1 MIDPDA
7 YAALIADWC
16 LEVQPGQQVLIMTT
30 TLAQEPALS
39 LHRVLLD
46 RGAWPLLR
54 LNPPE
59 LMVDFYRHAQ
69 ASQLDSFAPLELIE
83 MESVDAS
90 VRIEAPANTRAL
102 ADIDPALPARAAR
115 ARRPIQQAR
124 SRRRW
129 CVSIWPTPALA
140 QQAGM
145 AQRDYE
151 DFLHRA
157 LFLDRSD
164 PVAAWAQLRDRHEA
178 LVDRLSTGSQIRIEA
193 PGTDLR
199 LDVSGRTWINSDG
212 RRNMPSGEVFTGP
225 HERSAS
231 GTIRFDV
238 PSGTRGAEVTGAELT
253 FDQGRVV
260 DARADRGEAQLMAAL
275 AIDEGARY
283 LGEIG
288 IGTNVGIDRPTGST
302 LLDEKIAGTVHLA
315 LGRSYPETGGTNASA
330 LHWDLVCDLRFGG
343 RLSLDGQPVISDG
356 ALVE

>member
-1 MIDPDA
+1 
-7 YAALIADWC
+7 
-16 LEVQPGQQVLIMTT
+16 
-30 TLAQEPALS
+30 
-39 LHRVLLD
+39 
-46 RGAWPLLR
+46 
-54 LNPPE
+54 
-59 LMVDFYRHAQ
+59 
-69 ASQLDSFAPLELIE
+69 
-83 MESVDAS
+83 
-90 VRIEAPANTRAL
+90 
-102 ADIDPALPARAAR
+102 
-115 ARRPIQQAR
+115 
-124 SRRRW
+124 
-129 CVSIWPTPALA
+129 
-140 QQAGM
+140 M

-151 DFLHRA
+151 DLLHRA

-288 IGTNVGIDRPTGST
+288 IGQTWASIAPPARPCWTRRSPGPCTWLSAAPIRRRAEPMPPPCTGIWSATCAPGAGS
-302 LLDEKIAGTVHLA
+302 ASTV
-315 LGRSYPETGGTNASA
+315 SP
-330 LHWDLVCDLRFGG
+330 
-343 RLSLDGQPVISDG
+343 
-356 ALVE
+356 